1 MHASSGG
8 KVCNPSIISA
18 TLGLMYTMPA
28 SWRRRR
34 GKRDRRGGKRKGEGR
49 KREGKGKRERVKR
62 EKRVKERSNEEKSL
76 DPPVYSM
83 YTSH

>member
-34 GKRDRRGGKRKGEGR
+34 GKKEGGGEKER
-49 KREGKGKRERVKR
+49 GKRE
-62 EKRVKERSNEEKSL
+62 EGESEEK
-76 DPPVYSM
+76 DEG
-83 YTSH
+83 